1 MPTFSTLNTDV
12 LPREDYLETL
22 DKHMPKIDTELI
34 KDIWRTIG
42 LQSSDERVYKVA
54 SVMLENQMLK
64 VIGELKMINAQQ
76 AQSSN

>member
-1 MPTFSTLNTDV
+1 MPTFSTLNADV